1 VSFVVPRL
9 RKFQKPMGWEVA
21 ENDLPTVAIIGSFL
35 PLSLQQAMTTS
46 NSKAIFETN
55 S

>member
-1 VSFVVPRL
+1 
-9 RKFQKPMGWEVA
+9 MGGQAA
-21 ENDLPTVAIIGSFL
+21 EAELPTDSIIGSFL